1 MLVPTLEVVKQEMSE
16 NKGLIGLTNIGNT
29 CYGNATI
36 QAIRHQIDFTIFL
49 LQDHHK
55 ELLKNKKSS
64 EKTRLLESYGDLV
77 RELWTSE
84 SSTNIRTALPSDYKS
99 NRLSEPM
106 NMKSLEK
113 GYTQTRPMWSSMIP
127 AAILAGVDHFRM
139 PVAHDAHEFL
149 VFLLDQFHE
158 AMAEEVTMVVKTS
171 PEKKHTREALEFWKR
186 SFEKS
191 YSPLVELVFGL
202 QRKAVVCQVCGKES
216 PSWETMNMFKVSV
229 PTERREEPYN
239 LLELMREEANAEEID
254 EYSCEGCKPTRTKA
268 KITHTLWRLGNWV
281 IVVLKRNENTGRRIN
296 TPVEIPFNTTFTELF
311 HPDSAEPSKTD
322 TYELFSTIHHHGSAG
337 GGHYTSHAKHPV
349 NHKWAHYDDER
360 VYEVDGN
367 PELGPSTYIV
377 MYRRRTA

>member
-77 RELWTSE
+77 RELWT
-84 SSTNIRTALPSDYKS
+84 N
-99 NRLSEPM
+99 
-106 NMKSLEK
+106 EK
-113 GYTQTRPMWSSMIP
+113 GCSQTRPLWGHMVP

-171 PEKKHTREALEFWKR
+171 PEKKQTREALEFWKR

-360 VYEVDGN
+360 VYEVEGK

-377 MYRRRTA
+377 MYRRTA

>member
-1 MLVPTLEVVKQEMSE
+1 MSD
-16 NKGLIGLTNIGNT
+16 NKGFVGLTNIGNT

-55 ELLKNKKSS
+55 EILKTKKSS
-64 EKTRLLESYGDLV
+64 EKVRLLESYGELV
-77 RELWTSE
+77 RELW
-84 SSTNIRTALPSDYKS
+84 S
-99 NRLSEPM
+99 N
-106 NMKSLEK
+106 EK
-113 GYTQTRPMWSSMIP
+113 GCAQTRPMWGSMIP

-158 AMAEEVTMVVKTS
+158 AMAEEVSMVVKTS
-171 PEKKHTREALEFWKR
+171 PEKKQTREALEFWKK

-229 PTERREEPYN
+229 PTQRKEARRVFNSTHLPGDSNPTFASAQEGLKPLEEPYK
-239 LLELMREEANAEEID
+239 LLELMKEEANAEEID
-254 EYSCEGCKPTRTKA
+254 EYSCEGCKPNRVKA

-296 TPVEIPFNTTFTELF
+296 TPVEIPFHTTFTELF
-311 HPDSAEPSKTD
+311 HPDSSEPSKTD
-322 TYELFSTIHHHGSAG
+322 TYELFSTIHHHGSAN
-337 GGHYTSHAKHPV
+337 GGHYTAHAKHPV

-360 VYEVDGN
+360 VYDVEGK
-367 PELGPSTYIV
+367 PELDPSTYIV
-377 MYRRRTA
+377 MYRRTA